1 MVEGWILDVHL
12 RTNSDLVTVWIKE
25 DSGFVSEHTF
35 RWSPVVHV
43 SGSPDALSDLEKYL
57 LGSICQSLFGSVSVK
72 RSYHL
77 LSHDSNSTS
86 QVLSVKIPRASDI
99 IPISR
104 VIADRGEWNDYEIFS
119 VDPKPAQKFL
129 YDMGTH
135 PFGRVKLGNG
145 RIEALDSRLDKEW
158 NLPKVRI
165 ASFSV
170 DMSDE
175 NSIRNQVIRSVT
187 VSDITPKSEPRSG
200 EIITIKMDSGR
211 SVESFVSEIERSIN
225 WLNPDILVTMGGDI
239 TGFPAI
245 ISLASSAGLKVRLGR
260 KKREVVVRREAITNW
275 SYGRIVRSEAYHAL
289 EGRVHIDS
297 SSSFIFKE
305 GGIEGLFELSRM
317 SGIPCQD
324 LSRLSPGSAISAIQV
339 RQSMEDGVLVPWKKN
354 RPEDMKTGRQ
364 MLLADRGGLYLD
376 PIPGVHEGVYEL
388 DFSSLFPSII
398 ATRNI
403 SPETI
408 NCDCCIPPNMDDVVS
423 SVLPLCSEEAS
434 EEIQSKK
441 GKQQGLKVPELDYHT
456 CMSKHGFLGR
466 VVSPI
471 IKIRS
476 EMKKKIVNKGD
487 SWDKRQNALKWL
499 LVTCFGYTGY
509 RNARF
514 GRIECHEAICSWS
527 REILLEAK
535 SAAEEEGWECLHAI
549 VDSIWLKDRM
559 DREEFE
565 QRDSIERLMCR
576 IVKDS
581 GIPIELED
589 RYDWIAFVP
598 NRTTGS
604 SSLTKYFAYGKKGW
618 KIRGI
623 ETRQHSTCEWIKSL
637 QMRILSEINEKGYE
651 EGVRVSIEHY
661 QKEIIRMKQGLVPLS
676 DLIISR
682 RINNEL
688 NDYRVLN
695 LTAAALMR
703 EERFTSVTPPGRKIR
718 FVVVGIKRK
727 IPQDRVRICTEI
739 DRKSPSIEGESG
751 DSAYYTGLA
760 SRAVFSILAP
770 FGVSMDEL
778 QNSGSKQTRLD
789 SWSLLKTLH

>member
-12 RTNSDLVTVWIKE
+12 RPNSDLVTVWIKE
-25 DSGFVSEHTF
+25 DSGVVSENIF
-35 RWSPVVHV
+35 QWSPVIHV

-57 LGSICQSLFGSVSVK
+57 TGSIFQSLFGSVSVK
-72 RSYHL
+72 HSHHL
-77 LSHDSNSTS
+77 LSHDSTSTS
-86 QVLSVKIPRASDI
+86 QVLCVKIPRASDI
-99 IPISR
+99 ISISR
-104 VIADRGEWNDYEIFS
+104 AIADRGEWNDYEIFS

-135 PFGRVKLGNG
+135 PFGRVRLRNG

-158 NLPKVRI
+158 GLPKVKI
-165 ASFSV
+165 ASLTV
-170 DMSDE
+170 ELSDE
-175 NSIRNQVIRSVT
+175 NSINSQAIRSVT
-187 VSDITPKSEPRSG
+187 VSDITPKGDARSG
-200 EIITIKMDSGR
+200 DIIRIKMDSVR
-211 SVESFVSEIERSIN
+211 SVASFVSEIERSIS
-225 WLNPDILVTMGGDI
+225 WLDPDILVTTGGDI
-239 TGFPAI
+239 IGFPAI
-245 ISLASSAGLKVRLGR
+245 ISMASSAGLKVRIGR
-260 KKREVVVRREAITNW
+260 KKKELVIRREAVTNW
-275 SYGRIVRSEAYHAL
+275 SYGRIVRSEAYHAI

-376 PIPGVHEGVYEL
+376 PIPGVHECVYEL

-408 NCDCCIPPNMDDVVS
+408 NCDCCIPNNIEGLSVS
-423 SVLPLCSEEAS
+423 FLPLCSEEAS
-434 EEIQSKK
+434 KEIQSKK
-441 GKQQGLKVPELDYHT
+441 GKQQALKVPELDYHT
-456 CMSKHGFLGR
+456 CMSRHGFLGR

-471 IKIRS
+471 IKLRS
-476 EMKKKIVNKGD
+476 EMKQRIVAKGD

-535 SAAEEEGWECLHAI
+535 NAAEEEGWECLHAI

-559 DREEFE
+559 ERGEFE

-576 IVKDS
+576 ITKDS
-581 GIPIELED
+581 GIPIDLED
-589 RYDWIAFVP
+589 RYEWLAFVP

-604 SSLTKYFAYGKKGW
+604 SSLTKYFAYGRKGW

-623 ETRQHSTCEWIKSL
+623 ETRQHSTCEWIKNL
-637 QMRILSEINEKGYE
+637 QMRMLSEINERGYR
-651 EGVRVSIEHY
+651 EGVIISIEHY
-661 QKEIIRMKQGLVPLS
+661 REEMIRMKKGLVPLS

-682 RINNEL
+682 RVSNVL
-688 NDYRVLN
+688 QDYRVLN

-703 EERFTSVTPPGRKIR
+703 EAALKSVTPPGRKVR
-718 FVVVGIKRK
+718 FAVVGRKRRR
-727 IPQDRVRICTEI
+727 PQDRVRMCAEI
-739 DRKSPSIEGESG
+739 IAKSPSIQGESG
-751 DSAYYTGLA
+751 DIVYYIGLA

-770 FGVSMDEL
+770 FGVSMDDL
-778 QNSGSKQTRLD
+778 QDNGSTQTQIDAWYLV
-789 SWSLLKTLH
+789 KAFH